1 MKKFA
6 AEQIKKF
13 FETGQWALKLIFLVV
28 LVELGIVTGALI
40 GLAGP
45 LDENDSNNIKHIMSL
60 IATKSFAL
68 YAACLLYTSPSPR
81 DGLLSRMPSSA

>member
-1 MKKFA
+1 MQQNKLK
-6 AEQIKKF
+6 I

-28 LVELGIVTGALI
+28 LAELTFVGAALSGI
-40 GLAGP
+40 AGP

-68 YAACLLYTSPSPR
+68 YAAEKASSKESI
-81 DGLLSRMPSSA
+81 LSKAYLKNNG

>member
-1 MKKFA
+1 MTFFK
-6 AEQIKKF
+6 EQIKRF
-13 FETGQWALKLIFLVV
+13 FNTGKWALKLIFLVV

-45 LDENDSNNIKHIMSL
+45 LDENDSDNIKHIMAM

-68 YAACLLYTSPSPR
+68 YPGEKGSAPAAPYKKLR
-81 DGLLSRMPSSA
+81 EE